1 MGPSSD
7 TTYSVS
13 LPQIES
19 FRFLFSGGVN
29 SKTGLSKGFPGGSVV
44 KILPAVR
51 ETRETQVWSL
61 GWEDCLEEGLVT
73 HSIIRAWR
81 IPWTEEPGRLWSM
94 GSQRVGHDWSDL
106 SMIFL
111 RGKFECLKK
120 VLSVIAFYIKPSSV
134 LAWWFPSSF
143 SCSTPPLASSSWLVP
158 CRRVNLLWLLLG
170 LLYVPFFFFCS
181 SVPPYLS
188 ILVFF
193 IF

>member
-1 MGPSSD
+1 MRPSSD

-73 HSIIRAWR
+73 DSIIRAWR
-81 IPWTEEPGRLWSM
+81 IPWTRGAWQAVVHGVAKSWAWLKRLE
-94 GSQRVGHDWSDL
+94 HDL
-106 SMIFL
+106 SKGQIWMSQKSFKCDCFLYQTQQCISLVVSVFIFL
-111 RGKFECLKK
+111 LHTSAS
-120 VLSVIAFYIKPSSV
+120 LI
-134 LAWWFPSSF
+134 L
-143 SCSTPPLASSSWLVP
+143 LASARSQS
-158 CRRVNLLWLLLG
+158 
-170 LLYVPFFFFCS
+170 
-181 SVPPYLS
+181 
-188 ILVFF
+188 
-193 IF
+193 